1 MYEISMI
8 TLFLSFGYL
17 TGSLSKC
24 LVDNMLDTPI
34 LFLSAGFF
42 FKYLNRQ
49 LVLIGLTSCMAIS
62 NGLVPY
68 AQTIWHLYLFI
79 FTYALG
85 AGAFINSK
93 NVWLVEIWQ
102 KKSGPILQIC
112 GFMYG
117 IGNILGPLIDRPF
130 LTGEN
135 LTAIGDNTSDV
146 LMMNITAP
154 DIIDIEMRRYKL
166 KTPFLI
172 SGLIQMIGEWSKWI
186 E

>member
-1 MYEISMI
+1 M
-8 TLFLSFGYL
+8 
-17 TGSLSKC
+17 
-24 LVDNMLDTPI
+24 
-34 LFLSAGFF
+34 
-42 FKYLNRQ
+42 
-49 LVLIGLTSCMAIS
+49 
-62 NGLVPY
+62 VPY
-68 AQTIWHLYLFI
+68 AQTVWQLYILI
-79 FTYALG
+79 FAYALG

-102 KKSGPILQIC
+102 NKSGPVLQIC

-135 LTAIGDNTSDV
+135 LTRIGDNSSDV

-154 DIIDIEMRRYKL
+154 DSVDIEMRRGKL

-172 SGLIQMIGEWSKWI
+172 SGLIQLIGELSNPSAHRT
-186 E
+186 EPDLLNRSNNADHYVLRQEVRE